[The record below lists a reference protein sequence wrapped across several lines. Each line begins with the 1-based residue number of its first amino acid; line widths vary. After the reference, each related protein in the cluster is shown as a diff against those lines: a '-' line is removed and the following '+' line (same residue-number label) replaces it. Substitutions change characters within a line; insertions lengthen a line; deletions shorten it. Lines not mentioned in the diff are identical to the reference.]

1 MFSHTSI
8 FAAVFASL
16 FPLGLGSPL
25 QVRGVAYYDPT
36 VNGGSMLDNAGD
48 GLGEPLNVCS
58 RAFSDIEPV
67 LTKPRLSSQ
76 A

>member
-1 MFSHTSI
+1 MFLHRPI
-8 FAAVFASL
+8 FAAAFASL
-16 FPLGLGSPL
+16 FPLGFGSPL

-36 VNGGSMLDNAGD
+36 ANGGSMLDNAGD

-58 RAFSDIEPV
+58 RTFSYFEPV